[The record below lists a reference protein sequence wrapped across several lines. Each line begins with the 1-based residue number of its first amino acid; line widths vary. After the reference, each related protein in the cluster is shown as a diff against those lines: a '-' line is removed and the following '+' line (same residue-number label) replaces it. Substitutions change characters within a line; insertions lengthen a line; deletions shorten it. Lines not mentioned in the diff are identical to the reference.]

1 MQSQPS
7 LSSSPA
13 LNMAP
18 LVEQQQAPVQGHTW
32 GGHLS
37 QRRAPMN
44 DGRAQQFASANASGP
59 NMAPSTQQQHIHL
72 PGNNLGSQQYRQPQ
86 HGAPMREGSMHQ
98 FAPPN
103 APGPNLA
110 PSSEQRRAY
119 VPEHITTYQ
128 ERQQVE
134 NQVNEEWERRLMVA
148 QNTGRPGM
156 GQ

>member
-1 MQSQPS
+1 
-7 LSSSPA
+7 
-13 LNMAP
+13 MAP
-18 LVEQQQAPVQGHTW
+18 LAEQQQAPVQGHTW

-37 QRRAPMN
+37 QRGGPMN
-44 DGRAQQFASANASGP
+44 DGRAHQFASSNASGP
-59 NMAPSTQQQHIHL
+59 NMMPSTQQQQTHL
-72 PGNNLGSQQYRQPQ
+72 PGNNWGSQQYRQPQ
-86 HGAPMREGSMHQ
+86 HGRGTPTRDGSMHQ

-103 APGPNLA
+103 APGSSMV

-134 NQVNEEWERRLMVA
+134 HQVNEEWERRLVA
-148 QNTGRPGM
+148 QNTERPGM